1 MVSRGE
7 ETIVAE
13 PLATGHAPRTYQ
25 RGRVCKEPGCTTTLS
40 IYNKSKYCY
49 AHQPIGA
56 SRTRGQ
62 RKAG

>member
-13 PLATGHAPRTYQ
+13 PPAYGRAPRTYK
-25 RGRVCKEPGCTTTLS
+25 RGRVCKEPGCRTMLS

-49 AHQPIGA
+49 AHQPLA
-56 SRTRGQ
+56 APRTRG
-62 RKAG
+62 RSTAA